1 MSIRA
6 SGSPIYQKIYLG
18 ATGIAQGSVTF
29 EFEVDGVSDSP
40 TVNWAEDA
48 IGWYE
53 FDFSPS
59 IDGDWTL
66 SVKYGSFLLYFSW
79 NVSTTAIGDY
89 AVNDTA
95 YFLIYVGDTGLAERD
110 FTFELENDNAATA
123 QVMTITEQSAGF
135 YDVSYPM
142 DAIGDWHGRVS
153 YGSAHFLCSA
163 FCESIATGGTTI
175 QFGST
180 SSPVVVLNQAT
191 YKVVKSQQIY
201 NVTLDPI

>member
-1 MSIRA
+1 MSIRT

-18 ATGIAQGSVTF
+18 ATGINQGSVTF
-29 EFEVDGVSDSP
+29 AFEADGASQSP
-40 TVNWAEDA
+40 MINWAEDA

-79 NVSTTAIGDY
+79 NVSTMAIGDY

-95 YFLIYVGDTGLAERD
+95 YFIIYVGATGLLERD

-123 QVMTITEQSAGF
+123 QVMTITEQALGF
-135 YDVSYPM
+135 YDVSYQM
-142 DAIGDWHGRVS
+142 DAIGDWHGRVT
-153 YGSAHFLCSA
+153 YGASQFLLSA
-163 FCESIATGGTTI
+163 FCESISTGGATI
-175 QFGST
+175 VFGST
-180 SSPVVVLNQAT
+180 SSPVVVLNQST
-191 YKVVKSQQIY
+191 IKVVKSQQVY
-201 NVTLDPI
+201 NVEIENI